1 LVNAEELEIANWR
14 RRVHALYAAVREEPD
29 PRRGH
34 HTWQVGRDDLFRNH
48 PQSPLPA
55 GHPGRK
61 AGLPYWPYNP
71 DLRFELPLV
80 RLPGGRQHVVESD
93 SDEAT
98 VLRAIGRVDIPT
110 PVDMAV
116 TVWWAQQYGG
126 GVFLPVRDQTA
137 GTTTYGGGRYLL
149 DTVKGADL
157 GGSLATLVIDLN
169 FLYHP
174 SCCYSDKWKC
184 PLAPAENTI
193 EIPVCAGERLI

>member
-1 LVNAEELEIANWR
+1 VSSTELEISDWR
-14 RRVHALYAAVREEPD
+14 RRVHELYAAVRQDPD
-29 PRRGH
+29 PRHSH
-34 HTWQVGRDDLFRNH
+34 HTWRVGRDELFRHH

-55 GHPGRK
+55 DDPLRK
-61 AGLPYWPYNP
+61 TGLPYWPYDP
-71 DLRFELPLV
+71 DLRFELPLASPSEAEEH
-80 RLPGGRQHVVESD
+80 LVESD

-98 VLRAIGRVDIPT
+98 VLRAIGRVEVPA
-110 PVDMAV
+110 PVDMAL

-157 GGSLATLVIDLN
+157 GGSFGSLVIDLN

-174 SCCYSDKWKC
+174 SCRYSDKWKC

-193 EIPVCAGERLI
+193 AIALCAGERLE

>member
-1 LVNAEELEIANWR
+1 MSSTELEIADWR
-14 RRVHALYAAVREEPD
+14 RRVQALYAAVREEPD

-34 HTWQVGRDDLFRNH
+34 HTWQVGRDELFRDH
-48 PQSPLPA
+48 PQSPLPND
-55 GHPGRK
+55 HPLRDS
-61 AGLPYWPYNP
+61 GLRYWPYDP
-71 DLRFELPLV
+71 GLRFELPLV
-80 RLPGGRQHVVESD
+80 HYADGQPHVVESD

-98 VLRAIGRVDIPT
+98 VLRAIGKVDIPA
-110 PVDMAV
+110 PVDITL

-149 DTVKGADL
+149 DSVKGADL
-157 GGSLATLVIDLN
+157 GGSLATIVIDLN

-184 PLAPAENTI
+184 PLAPAENTV
-193 EIPVCAGERLI
+193 EIPLCAGERLI